1 MLDEFDVDIPEF
13 DRMLEVFATTE
24 LPEGRISFDDIPA
37 LDPRRLECP
46 RDRLFRRYCLAAMVA
61 NSMERGFIPPSKL
74 REYTASIRWA
84 TDRYVPFT
92 EPVLR
97 RVMQGIIYL
106 EHDDVVATLVNEG
119 LMAKFFHLYRTLF
132 PQQAPAFYEWVV
144 QNRAMPDQ
152 PNGIKKFNYQPTLRS
167 FEYSLHAYRLNA
179 EIRKKMEADYQA
191 RIRRDKQILNNKRAH
206 KYLPMAIEKGD
217 VGAVRAHSARVFY
230 TNTRWLNDV
239 MQLAEKSRYP
249 EINRLVG
256 EMIKRI
262 KGGVDS

>member
-191 RIRRDKQILNNKRAH
+191 RIRRDKQIKNNKHAH
-206 KYLPMAIEKGD
+206 KYLPMAIMKGNLMAAK
-217 VGAVRAHSARVFY
+217 VHCEQVFF
-230 TNTRWLNDV
+230 TSQSWLAE
-239 MQLAEKSRYP
+239 MLQLAEKGP
-249 EINRLVG
+249 NPDILPLVKAMAARVRG
-256 EMIKRI
+256 QA
-262 KGGVDS
+262 